1 MSSVPTGD
9 APSSRR
15 SHLSR
20 STTSRI
26 ANATSSSART
36 AVVSTSSA
44 SSLEGK
50 AAIVTGA
57 SRGIGLAIAGKL
69 ADLGAHVASIQR
81 SDGPGLSITCDL
93 EDAGA
98 TERAVDQA
106 IEGLGRLDICVCNA
120 GTMFRAPALELPL
133 AELRRVLEVN
143 LVGAFV
149 VSRAAAR
156 RFVEQ
161 GEGGRIVHIA
171 SMMSFHAGVN
181 TLAYA
186 ASKGGL
192 AQMTKAQANEWAP
205 LGIRVNAVAPGWVET
220 ELTEA
225 LREDEQRFKEISARI
240 PVGRWASGED
250 IAGAVAFLCG
260 PDSEYLNGVVLP
272 VDGGWLA
279 R

>member
-1 MSSVPTGD
+1 MSSADRPRPLD
-9 APSSRR
+9 
-15 SHLSR
+15 
-20 STTSRI
+20 
-26 ANATSSSART
+26 
-36 AVVSTSSA
+36 
-44 SSLEGK
+44 GK

-57 SRGIGLAIAGKL
+57 SRGIGLSIAEKL
-69 ADLGAHVASIQR
+69 AALGARVATIQR
-81 SDGPGLSITCDL
+81 SDGPGLWISCNL
-93 EDAGA
+93 EDAEA
-98 TERAVDQA
+98 SERAVGKA
-106 IEGLGRLDICVCNA
+106 IQELGGLDICVCNA

-149 VSRAAAR
+149 VSRAAAQ

-161 GEGGRIVHIA
+161 GEGGRIIHIA

-192 AQMTKAQANEWAP
+192 AQMMKAQANEWGP

-220 ELTEA
+220 ELTTA
-225 LREDEQRFKEISARI
+225 LREDEQRFREISARI
-240 PVGRWASGED
+240 PVGRWATGED

-260 PDSEYLNGVVLP
+260 PDAEYMNGVVLP

>member
-1 MSSVPTGD
+1 M
-9 APSSRR
+9 AE
-15 SHLSR
+15 R
-20 STTSRI
+20 STSPGRPL
-26 ANATSSSART
+26 S
-36 AVVSTSSA
+36 
-44 SSLEGK
+44 GQ
-50 AAIVTGA
+50 AALVTGA
-57 SRGIGLAIAGKL
+57 SRGIGRAIAERL
-69 ADLGAHVASIQR
+69 AELGAEVATLQR
-81 SDGPGLSITCDL
+81 SEGPGVWIAADL
-93 EDAGA
+93 EDVEG
-98 TERAVDQA
+98 TEAAVEEA
-106 IEGLGRLDICVCNA
+106 VERLGRLDICVCNA

-156 RFVEQ
+156 RFVGQ

-171 SMMSFHAGVN
+171 SMMSFHAGIN

-192 AQMTKAQANEWAP
+192 AQMMKAQANEWAP

-220 ELTEA
+220 ELTSA
-225 LREDEQRFKEISARI
+225 LREDEGRFREISARI

-250 IAGAVAFLCG
+250 IAGAVAFLCLPESG
-260 PDSEYLNGVVLP
+260 YVNGVVLP